1 MIKMRHFNLNWHKIT
16 LFCVMSFVTIF
27 FQQLQAEANYVY
39 HTRDMNDPMPG
50 CNGTPYVSDY
60 TPTTGQLCTL
70 AFKVEYQFYTNT
82 AAIYYTTDGSNPSG
96 AFGVGTGTTQ
106 VAMANFECNFNA
118 GQMVDVWKGII
129 PGQSTCGTVKYIM
142 SAWHSGGGD
151 EIFAN
156 GPGSPC
162 NCGTPTNNSSLATV
176 FSYEVTGNQSYIVN
190 ERDNVCFGESKG
202 KAAVKPQSPG
212 TYTYNW
218 NTGATTNKISN
229 LAAGTYELTATET
242 TSGCQQTFNFDIGQ
256 PATPL
261 QIVSTQYYDYTEF
274 GFQCVQ
280 IVGSGGTLPYTFGLV
295 DIEPLQ
301 ASATTSIVFCLFPG
315 PPPPYQAIIRD
326 ANGLGC
332 TVKATVTGGG
342 TALTEEDDND
352 FYTISNVGPAGELKV
367 SPNPVSNELS
377 MTFEAMDENASG
389 EIMVTNAQGLVLTR
403 RSVAVVKGHNQ
414 WNFDVSEY
422 PPGLFTVSLL
432 TNNEQIT
439 IPVLKQ

>member
-27 FQQLQAEANYVY
+27 FQQLQAEANYIY

-50 CNGTPYVSDY
+50 CNGTPYVSDFS
-60 TPTTGQLCTL
+60 PTVGELCTL

-96 AFGVGTGTTQ
+96 AFGTGSGTTQ
-106 VAMANFECNFNA
+106 VVLANFECSFNA
-118 GQMVDVWKGII
+118 GQDVDVWKAII
-129 PGQSTCGTVKYIM
+129 PGQSSCGTVKYIM

-162 NCGTPTNNSSLATV
+162 NCGMPTNNSSLATI
-176 FSYEVTGNQSYIVN
+176 FSYEVTGNQSYFVK
-190 ERDNVCFGESKG
+190 EKDNVCFGGNNG
-202 KAAVKPQSPG
+202 KASVKPQSPG
-212 TYTYNW
+212 VYTYIW
-218 NTGATTNKISN
+218 DTGATIRAIEN
-229 LAAGTYELTATET
+229 LAAGTYNLTATET
-242 TSGCQQTFNFDIGQ
+242 TSGCQQTFSFDISQ

-261 QIVSTQYYDYTEF
+261 QIVSTQYYDF
-274 GFQCVQ
+274 GFGLQGVQ
-280 IVGSGGTLPYTFGLV
+280 IVGSGGTLPYTFGLT
-295 DIEPLQ
+295 DIQPLQ
-301 ASATTSIVFCLFPG
+301 ASATTSILLYSYNYPL
-315 PPPPYQAIIRD
+315 PPWQALIRD
-326 ANGLGC
+326 ANGTGC
-332 TVKATVTGGG
+332 VVKATVTVGGVE
-342 TALTEEDDND
+342 LTEEDIND
-352 FYTISNVGPAGELKV
+352 FYTISNVGPAGELKA
-367 SPNPVSNELS
+367 SPNPVSDDLS
-377 MTFEAMDENASG
+377 MIFEALEENASG
-389 EIMVTNAQGLVLTR
+389 EIIVTNAQGLVLTR

-422 PPGLFTVSLL
+422 PPGLFSVSLL